1 MIHVDADS
9 FFVIVLVSALAAI
22 TVSAAPGRLA
32 APVVVLELALGI
44 LVGPHVFDI
53 AGSDE
58 FIDFFAKLG
67 LGMLFFFAGYE
78 IDFER
83 IRGRPLRLGAL
94 GWLLSIGLS
103 FALCGIAIAVGQIES
118 VLYIGTALA
127 TTAMGTLVPILRDE
141 GELRTE
147 FSTYLLA
154 AGGVGVFGPITL
166 LTVFVS
172 TDHPLHEALILL
184 LFVVLAVGVAVTA
197 IGLAWRSW
205 PALERTLEASSQLAV
220 RVTVVLIFGL
230 VLLANDIGVD
240 VVIGGF
246 VSGLI
251 TRQILRGHEER
262 VFESKLTAIGFGF
275 FVPFFFVVSGI
286 GLDLGA
292 LGSARALLNMAIFFL
307 GFLVV
312 RGTPALLLYTGALD
326 LRDRL
331 ALALYSATELPLV
344 VAIAT
349 IAIAAGHMET
359 ATGASLIAAGMLS
372 TLILPQAAARLRA
385 RPRPTGA

>member
-1 MIHVDADS
+1 MVQVDADS
-9 FFVIVLVSALAAI
+9 FFVIVLVAALAA
-22 TVSAAPGRLA
+22 VAVNVVPGRFV

-44 LVGPHVFDI
+44 LVGPHVLDFARD
-53 AGSDE
+53 DE

-78 IDFER
+78 IDFQR
-83 IRGRPLRLGAL
+83 IQGRPMRLGAI

-103 FALCGIAIAVGQIES
+103 FGLCGIAIAVGQIES

-127 TTAMGTLVPILRDE
+127 TTAMGTLIPILRDE
-141 GELRTE
+141 GELGTE
-147 FSTYLLA
+147 FSTYLMA
-154 AGGVGVFGPITL
+154 AGGFAVFGPITL
-166 LTVFVS
+166 LTIFVS
-172 TDHPLHEALILL
+172 TDHPLHEALLL
-184 LFVVLAVGVAVTA
+184 LAFVVLAVVVALAA
-197 IGLAWRSW
+197 IGLAWRGW
-205 PALERTLEASSQLAV
+205 AAMERTLEASSQLAV

-246 VSGLI
+246 VAGMI
-251 TRQILRGHEER
+251 TRQILSGHEGR

-286 GLDLGA
+286 GLDLHA
-292 LGSARALLNMAIFFL
+292 LGGGRALLNLAIFFV
-307 GFLVV
+307 GFLIV
-312 RGTPALLLYTGALD
+312 RGTPALLLYAGVLD
-326 LRDRL
+326 LRDRF

-349 IAIAAGHMET
+349 VAIRGGHMET
-359 ATGASLIAAGMLS
+359 STGASLIAAGMLS
-372 TLILPQAAARLRA
+372 TLFFPLAAARLRA